1 MKKSLNQYGQLLHLL
16 GGNLIYMSKTIYPTY
31 INGLICNPEQYRID
45 LKNLISVG
53 QSSVQSLET
62 TTPPLFL
69 HAEHWLFLKL
79 FKEMSKCLTNLSCK
93 IDEYIP

>member
-31 INGLICNPEQYRID
+31 INGLICNID

-69 HAEHWLFLKL
+69 HAEHWLD
-79 FKEMSKCLTNLSCK
+79 MTSSTIAPNYRIS
-93 IDEYIP
+93 INT

>member
-1 MKKSLNQYGQLLHLL
+1 MANFLL
-16 GGNLIYMSKTIYPTY
+16 GGNLIYMSKTIYLTY

-79 FKEMSKCLTNLSCK
+79 FKEMLKCLTNLSCK